1 MNKSMK
7 ILSTFGLFAVIAVIV
22 FIAGELAL
30 SDFPL
35 SALAPVGLLLLII
48 VAYIRLNDKKE

>member
-35 SALAPVGLLLLII
+35 SALAPVGVLLLII